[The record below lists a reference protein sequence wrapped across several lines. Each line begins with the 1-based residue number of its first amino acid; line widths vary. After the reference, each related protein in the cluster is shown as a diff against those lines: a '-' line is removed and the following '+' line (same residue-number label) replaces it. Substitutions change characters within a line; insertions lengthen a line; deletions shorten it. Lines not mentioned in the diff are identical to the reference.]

1 MGLII
6 LAVFEYLFIEGIVTF
21 EGYDAYGVDQATS
34 GLVVLFLSFCGI
46 FQLLVVDPHFR
57 IFSIDGEV
65 HKDWKPLALMALLS
79 VTSILVYN
87 SGVFCTLMSIPAIP
101 IWLQLSM
108 IGLAFVWLL
117 VQHVVLKWN
126 KFTFMEDALERWY
139 LKVLERNFRKESE
152 KIESSKSSE

>member
-1 MGLII
+1 
-6 LAVFEYLFIEGIVTF
+6 
-21 EGYDAYGVDQATS
+21 
-34 GLVVLFLSFCGI
+34 
-46 FQLLVVDPHFR
+46 
-57 IFSIDGEV
+57 
-65 HKDWKPLALMALLS
+65 MALLS

-126 KFTFMEDALERWY
+126 KFTFMEDALESWY
-139 LKVLERNFRKESE
+139 LRFLEKNRQKENE
-152 KIESSKSSE
+152 KFNKSQSSK